1 MHAILVVI
9 GPESI
14 ELPGQ
19 VVDIPEEYV
28 VQILPSDCT
37 DQPFDERMRAR
48 DQGQGLDFVDF
59 EHAQGGSPAVKGEQR
74 IIVGGQML
82 RRSMTGNGLREH
94 PAN

>member
-14 ELPGQ
+14 ELPCQ

-28 VQILPSDCT
+28 VQLLPSDST

-59 EHAQGGSPAVKGEQR
+59 EHAQGGLPAVKGEQR
-74 IIVGGQML
+74 RCPGRTQL
-82 RRSMTGNGLREH
+82 
-94 PAN
+94 A